1 MTQRDPW
8 SAVDDYITSTLVPS
22 DDALDAALAAST
34 AAGLPTIQVSATQG
48 KFLFLLAQI
57 SNARSILEVGTLGGY
72 SAIWL
77 ARGLAPG
84 GRLVTLEADP
94 KHAEVAR
101 KNVARAGLAAA
112 VDIRVGLALD
122 LFPSVEGPFDLAFID
137 ADKINNANYFDWA
150 LRLSHV
156 GSVIVIDNVVRKGQ
170 VTDASSTDPGVV
182 GVRRLNER
190 IMKEPRVSATTLQTV
205 GHKGYDG
212 FTLVRVERA

>member
-8 SAVDDYITSTLVPS
+8 SAVDDYITSMLVPS
-22 DDALDAALAAST
+22 DDALDGALAAST
-34 AAGLPTIQVSATQG
+34 SAGLPAIQVSATQG
-48 KFLFLLAQI
+48 KFLFLLAKI
-57 SNARSILEVGTLGGY
+57 ANARSILEVGTLGGY

-101 KNVARAGLAAA
+101 KNVARAGLASV

-122 LFPSVEGPFDLAFID
+122 LLPSVDGPFDLFFID

-150 LRLSHV
+150 VRLSHV

-170 VTDASSTDPGVV
+170 VIDASSSDPGVV
-182 GVRRLNER
+182 GVRGLNER